1 MQQAKLVKKIIINKK
16 GYNEFKYNRSKNS
29 W

>member
-1 MQQAKLVKKIIINKK
+1 MQQAKLVKKMIMNKK
-16 GYNEFKYNRSKNS
+16 DYNGFRYNRSKNS